1 MSSDCLFSFDSPNSQ
16 KVSIGSV
23 SFSINTVYI
32 ASMKL
37 LFNKVSLYPTAE
49 DKENLTTAL
58 NTVDT
63 LIATNAVPT
72 YSKSNECI
80 TYFINKFLVPECEF
94 YSSENFQVLHTRLSD
109 LISDVEIWM
118 QQNSE
123 RLRKKDE
130 AYATEIQAMPSETQ
144 KLLEKIRVFTNS
156 GRDAL
161 LPDEHEYFRRIDHI
175 FNCANDTWLY
185 QIILNDE
192 VADFFFLR
200 YMNGSHLNAKFIIQC
215 IEHNNYTLAN
225 KLVDLLIRT
234 SSYPD
239 YAPKGGNMWEHSA
252 RLTIMRVLEEYYPSD
267 SRWKEEHTI
276 ENREFAV
283 TLAERLYPYL
293 TVDSQKEL
301 LGPLTM
307 ADPRKKYQQQYIDT
321 LLDDVAH
328 YAQIRK
334 PRGWGSARVVN
345 RISDE
350 ITHCFSILEKINKVD
365 IIVSVLR
372 MLRVPGAALSPI
384 NYGRWLY
391 EFCRERVSPE
401 TYDSIVREL
410 NSYINE

>member
-1 MSSDCLFSFDSPNSQ
+1 MSSDFLFSFDSPNSQ
-16 KVSIGSV
+16 KITIGPV

-32 ASMKL
+32 SSMKF
-37 LFNKVSLYPTAE
+37 LFNKVSLYPTVE
-49 DKENLTTAL
+49 DRENLTTAL
-58 NTVDT
+58 DIVDT
-63 LIATNAVPT
+63 LIATNQVPT

-80 TYFINKFLVPECEF
+80 TYFVNKFLVTECEF
-94 YSSENFQVLHTRLSD
+94 YSAPNFQFLHTRLSD
-109 LISDVEIWM
+109 LISDVELWM

-123 RLRKKDE
+123 KIRKKDE
-130 AYATEIQAMPSETQ
+130 AFAIELEGMPSEAQ
-144 KLLEKIRVFTNS
+144 KLLEKIRTITTS
-156 GRDAL
+156 GRDTL
-161 LPDEHEYFRRIDHI
+161 LPDEHEYFQKIDRI
-175 FNCANDTWLY
+175 FRCANDAWLY

-192 VADFFFLR
+192 VADFFFLH
-200 YMNGSHLNAKFIIQC
+200 YMNGSHLNTKFIIQC
-215 IEHNNYTLAN
+215 IEHENYTRAN
-225 KLVDLLIRT
+225 KLVDLLIKT
-234 SSYPD
+234 SSHPD
-239 YAPKGGNMWEHSA
+239 YAPKGGNVWEHSA
-252 RLTIMRVLEEYYPSD
+252 RVIIIRVLEEYYPSD
-267 SRWKEEHTI
+267 SRWKEEHSI

-307 ADPRKKYQQQYIDT
+307 ADPRKKHQQQYIDT

-350 ITHCFSILEKINKVD
+350 ISHCFSILEKINRID

-372 MLRVPGAALSPI
+372 MLRAPGAALSPI
-384 NYGRWLY
+384 NYSRWLY
-391 EFCRERVSPE
+391 EFCRKSVTPE

-410 NSYINE
+410 K